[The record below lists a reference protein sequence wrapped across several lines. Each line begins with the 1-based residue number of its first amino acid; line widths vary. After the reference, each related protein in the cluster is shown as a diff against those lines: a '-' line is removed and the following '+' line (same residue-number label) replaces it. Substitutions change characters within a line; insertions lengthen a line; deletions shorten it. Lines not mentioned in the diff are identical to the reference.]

1 MRKAVPGHRNMDEL
15 RWDDS
20 SVSLPTLRALDP
32 WPATGVTALTVA
44 EAVDHVWSL
53 LPGMKMEGAA
63 AVRSVVRSADI
74 A

>member
-1 MRKAVPGHRNMDEL
+1 MTGYQLHEWMRKAVPGHRNMDEL

-44 EAVDHVWSL
+44 EAVDHVWPL
-53 LPGMKMEGAA
+53 LPG
-63 AVRSVVRSADI
+63 
-74 A
+74 

>member
-20 SVSLPTLRALDP
+20 SVSLPALRALDP

-44 EAVDHVWSL
+44 EAVDHVWPL
-53 LPGMKMEGAA
+53 LPG
-63 AVRSVVRSADI
+63 
-74 A
+74 